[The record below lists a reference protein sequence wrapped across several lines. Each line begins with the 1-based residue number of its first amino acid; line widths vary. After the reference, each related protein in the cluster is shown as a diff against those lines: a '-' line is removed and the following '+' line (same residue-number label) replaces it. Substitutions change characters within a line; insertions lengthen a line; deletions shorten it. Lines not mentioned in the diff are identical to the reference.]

1 MEPSLLAAQAVK
13 IALYTIDNI
22 TGGALEQAGA
32 NILSLLTKRFRG
44 RVKVEKSE
52 SELLEAAIVS
62 EASLDKKFK
71 EELEELVG
79 NYSQIENSSQ
89 VAMNTESGVNMH
101 VQNNS
106 GSVVGQQIGTQIFRQ
121 PTP

>member
-79 NYSQIENSSQ
+79 NYSKIENSSQ
-89 VAMNTESGVNMH
+89 VSMNTESGVNMH

-106 GSVVGQQIGTQIFRQ
+106 GSVVGQQIGTQIFR
-121 PTP
+121 